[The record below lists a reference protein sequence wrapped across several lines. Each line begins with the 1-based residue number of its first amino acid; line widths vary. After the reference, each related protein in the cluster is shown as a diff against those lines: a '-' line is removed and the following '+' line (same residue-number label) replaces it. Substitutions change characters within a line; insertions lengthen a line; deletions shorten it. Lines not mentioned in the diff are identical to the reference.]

1 MDSLWIEYDDE
12 TIVGRWEYR
21 DATWNRCVKGA
32 IEAPIQCNC
41 AVYYNARFTEHPG
54 GYVIVDGVAGLD
66 SGYCGG
72 EGGQFRWIL
81 KNAEGMP
88 EGMLVVGDWHNRES
102 VPADVIARYV
112 DKVFYEREGQVVA
125 AVVTEDSHHDRGC
138 FPYYRY
144 SRTKEGPKIPELVGH
159 VLGHMPAIV
168 FASRRQDM
176 AEEEIPELLEHM
188 LGQMPAIVCHRYRG
202 VCAQRL
208 ELLVA
213 VMLARER
220 LLPAD
225 TAADGCTELAAA
237 LAALPSRPLEMV
249 ADALAALGG
258 GAVPAAILEPTPD

>member
-1 MDSLWIEYDDE
+1 MDTRSLWIEFDE

-88 EGMLVVGDWHNRES
+88 EGMLVVGDWDNREC
-102 VPADVIARYV
+102 VPEDVFARYV

-125 AVVTEDSHHDRGC
+125 AVVTLQHL
-138 FPYYRY
+138 PYVRTMFSAVMALKGACNQAVHNK
-144 SRTKEGPKIPELVGH
+144 SRCT
-159 VLGHMPAIV
+159 A
-168 FASRRQDM
+168 
-176 AEEEIPELLEHM
+176 
-188 LGQMPAIVCHRYRG
+188 LGQ
-202 VCAQRL
+202 
-208 ELLVA
+208 
-213 VMLARER
+213 
-220 LLPAD
+220 
-225 TAADGCTELAAA
+225 
-237 LAALPSRPLEMV
+237 
-249 ADALAALGG
+249 
-258 GAVPAAILEPTPD
+258 